1 MPGIL
6 RRVVIGRVNDPL
18 DSTAPK
24 VLTQCPSRYGHSAD
38 NGGPPETRTQLRFLA
53 KDSRV
58 PMPAAHCTQI
68 DAARRPAGHRLGLLG
83 PRPAVSEERFGDQD
97 RARTGVTRF
106 ADARICQLS
115 HLIEFKA
122 DLTTPAPKQYPLAR
136 WEEDRNPSG

>member
-53 KDSRV
+53 KDSRGT
-58 PMPAAHCTQI
+58 H
-68 DAARRPAGHRLGLLG
+68 ARSPLYTNRCSPETG
-83 PRPAVSEERFGDQD
+83 
-97 RARTGVTRF
+97 RAPS
-106 ADARICQLS
+106 RIVR
-115 HLIEFKA
+115 A
-122 DLTTPAPKQYPLAR
+122 
-136 WEEDRNPSG
+136 